1 VAERRSKRAVST
13 ACGVE
18 GIAWPLANAGMT
30 FSGASWRVTQ
40 AYIFLAVAIAANAAG
55 HLLLKGGAMA
65 GSDMLRALLNVKTI
79 LGVGALGGSAVV
91 YVAALRT
98 LPLTVAM
105 PSLVAGF
112 LMTALIAHLVWD
124 EPFGLRQLAAFGFIG
139 VGLYLLH
146 R

>member
-1 VAERRSKRAVST
+1 
-13 ACGVE
+13 
-18 GIAWPLANAGMT
+18 M
-30 FSGASWRVTQ
+30 TQ
-40 AYIFLAVAIAANAAG
+40 AYLFLVAAIASNAAG
-55 HLLLKGGAMA
+55 HLLLKGGALA
-65 GSDMLRALLNVKTI
+65 GADLLRTLFHFKTI
-79 LGVGALGGSAVV
+79 LGVAALGGSAVV

-112 LMTALIAHLVWD
+112 LMTALIAHLIWD

>member
-1 VAERRSKRAVST
+1 MFPSVAGTLPGGSSQ
-13 ACGVE
+13 
-18 GIAWPLANAGMT
+18 
-30 FSGASWRVTQ
+30 RVTQ
-40 AYIFLAVAIAANAAG
+40 AYIFLALAIASNAAG

-65 GSDMLRALLNVKTI
+65 GADLLRALLHFKTI
-79 LGVGALGGSAVV
+79 LGIGALGGSAVV

-98 LPLTVAM
+98 LPLSVAM

-124 EPFGLRQLAAFGFIG
+124 EPFGLRQLTAFGFIG
-139 VGLYLLH
+139 IGLYLLH